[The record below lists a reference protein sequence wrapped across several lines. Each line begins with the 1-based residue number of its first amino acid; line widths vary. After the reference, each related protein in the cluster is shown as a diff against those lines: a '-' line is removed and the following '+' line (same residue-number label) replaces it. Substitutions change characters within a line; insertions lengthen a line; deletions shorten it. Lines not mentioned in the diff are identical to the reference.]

1 VTAVLPPNSTA
12 FEEAL
17 KVAAFLAIE
26 VPVPVDTLWS
36 AERIPA
42 ALLPFLAWA
51 LSVDDW
57 DPEWTD
63 ETKRAVVSASI
74 DVHRRKGTVWAM
86 RRALVAAGLGDA
98 DIQEGWSASQF
109 DGSFTFDG
117 SRNHQSSDHWAE
129 YRVTLPRPMSIP
141 QAARARAI
149 LTTAAP
155 ARCHLKEMSFE
166 HVANLYNGAIDFDGL
181 HTHGVV

>member
-1 VTAVLPPNSTA
+1 MTAVLPPNSTA

-17 KVAAFLAIE
+17 KEAAFLAIE

-63 ETKRAVVSASI
+63 ERKRAVVSASFA
-74 DVHRRKGTVWAM
+74 VHRRKGTPWAVKA
-86 RRALVAAGLGDA
+86 ALAAAGYGTATLIEHTDA
-98 DIQEGWSASQF
+98 AVF
-109 DGSFTFDG
+109 DGAVPRDG
-117 SRNHQSSDHWAE
+117 TRTRAAADHWAE
-129 YRVTLPRPMSIP
+129 YRVILDRPMTIA
-141 QAARARAI
+141 QAEAVRRI
-149 LTTAAP
+149 LSTVAP
-155 ARCHLKEMSFE
+155 ARCHLKVLDYTRAASI
-166 HVANLYNGAIDFDGL
+166 YNATVPRDGSYRR
-181 HTHGVV
+181 GIA